1 MANGKVKWFNSQ
13 KGYGF
18 IEPEEGSQDVF
29 VHISAV
35 KAAGMDALS
44 DGQAVSYEL
53 ETGQNGKP
61 SAVNLEAL

>member
-1 MANGKVKWFNSQ
+1 MS
-13 KGYGF
+13 KGNEF
-18 IEPEEGSQDVF
+18 PEEGSQDVF

-53 ETGQNGKP
+53 ETGQNGKT

>member
-35 KAAGMDALS
+35 KAAGMDSLS
-44 DGQAVSYEL
+44 DGQAISYEL
-53 ETGQNGKP
+53 ETGQNGKT

>member
-35 KAAGMDALS
+35 KAAGMDAFS

-53 ETGQNGKP
+53 ETGQNGKT

>member
-18 IEPEEGSQDVF
+18 IEPEEGEQDVF

-35 KAAGMDALS
+35 KAAGMDELS

-53 ETGQNGKP
+53 ETSQNGKT
-61 SAVNLEAL
+61 SAVNLAAL